1 MSHLSGAS
9 FLHLAISGGEK
20 KEHTNVQKN
29 CETGWPDYR
38 RGCKI

>member
-1 MSHLSGAS
+1 MAHLSGAS

-20 KEHTNVQKN
+20 KHTNVQKN
-29 CETGWPDYR
+29 SETGWPDYR